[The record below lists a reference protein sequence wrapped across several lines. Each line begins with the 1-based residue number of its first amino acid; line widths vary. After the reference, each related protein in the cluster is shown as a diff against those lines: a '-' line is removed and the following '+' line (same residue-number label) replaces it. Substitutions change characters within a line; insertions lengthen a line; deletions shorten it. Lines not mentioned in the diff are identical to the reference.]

1 MPQVGE
7 VPGSSVKEW
16 SDSKSQLLAEEVF
29 FFQRRHKSSSMGVH
43 PESGSSNVPVVER
56 DPMKL
61 WKEMKQN
68 GWGGSKRNLDAVNT
82 DASRSD
88 SYPRIFKYS
97 MPDCNYSMHYYDE
110 NNRVCSDGGRLLLRK
125 CQFLV
130 EEDASDL
137 YSASL
142 LTVKAATIAS
152 QWLELQDIKGR
163 VSDGWLCLTNSNTIL
178 LQEESQLNSVG
189 TADEFFLAANLESS
203 GSPPK
208 RSPPFLTLS
217 HCNKSRVI
225 LRTMMILRKLVISGS
240 QGELPMMRLILC
252 QSCPSFATG
261 ITDDD
266 LCETAFEI
274 LLGGAG
280 ASGSHSTIKREKKK
294 EKSRSRLKRKLGRK
308 SESVSQSRSSSG
320 LVALLEMMRGRM
332 EISEA
337 MDIRTRQGL
346 LDALAGKVG
355 KRMDSLLSNML
366 AERLINNPVVGCGE
380 SGRRATDLKSL
391 LLRIEGSVTSDTESV
406 GSVSEF
412 IRIGCQNI
420 IEYMFLK
427 NLAA

>member
-1 MPQVGE
+1 
-7 VPGSSVKEW
+7 
-16 SDSKSQLLAEEVF
+16 
-29 FFQRRHKSSSMGVH
+29 
-43 PESGSSNVPVVER
+43 
-56 DPMKL
+56 
-61 WKEMKQN
+61 
-68 GWGGSKRNLDAVNT
+68 
-82 DASRSD
+82 
-88 SYPRIFKYS
+88 
-97 MPDCNYSMHYYDE
+97 
-110 NNRVCSDGGRLLLRK
+110 
-125 CQFLV
+125 
-130 EEDASDL
+130 
-137 YSASL
+137 
-142 LTVKAATIAS
+142 
-152 QWLELQDIKGR
+152 
-163 VSDGWLCLTNSNTIL
+163 
-178 LQEESQLNSVG
+178 
-189 TADEFFLAANLESS
+189 
-203 GSPPK
+203 
-208 RSPPFLTLS
+208 
-217 HCNKSRVI
+217 
-225 LRTMMILRKLVISGS
+225 MMILRKLVISGS

-355 KRMDSLLSNML
+355 KRMDSLLKRQSNML

-391 LLRIEGSVTSDTESV
+391 LLRIEGSVVFSLRV
-406 GSVSEF
+406 WHY
-412 IRIGCQNI
+412 NI
-420 IEYMFLK
+420 QRLVEI
-427 NLAA
+427 